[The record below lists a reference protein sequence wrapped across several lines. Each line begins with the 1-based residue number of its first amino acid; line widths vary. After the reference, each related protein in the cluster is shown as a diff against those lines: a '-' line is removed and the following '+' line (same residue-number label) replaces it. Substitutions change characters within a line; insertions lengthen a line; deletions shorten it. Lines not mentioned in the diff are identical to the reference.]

1 MAIGDI
7 KKIVADFMG
16 TTVQLINSRN
26 KKKNVALARQIAMFY
41 SYLLGNTQE
50 EVAEKFDRVHS
61 NVTHA
66 VKRVKQWR
74 ECDHEI
80 RAMLEG
86 IEGEYPQLKGL
97 SC

>member
-1 MAIGDI
+1 MAISDI
-7 KKIVADFMG
+7 KKMVADYMG
-16 TTVQLINSRN
+16 TTVDAINSRN
-26 KKKNVALARQIAMFY
+26 RLKNVALARQIAMFY
-41 SYLLGNTQE
+41 SYLSGNTQE
-50 EVAEKFDRVHS
+50 EVAEKFDRVHT

-66 VKRVKQWR
+66 VKRMKQWR
-74 ECDHEI
+74 ECDYEI

>member
-7 KKIVADFMG
+7 KRIVADFMG
-16 TTVQLINSRN
+16 TTVDEINSRN
-26 KKKNVALARQIAMFY
+26 RFKNVALARQIAMFY

-50 EVAEKFDRVHS
+50 EVAEKFDRVHT

-66 VKRVKQWR
+66 VKKVKQWR

>member
-7 KKIVADFMG
+7 KKMVADYMG

-26 KKKNVALARQIAMFY
+26 KERNVALARQIAMFY
-41 SYLLGNTQE
+41 SYLSGNTQE
-50 EVAEKFDRVHS
+50 CVAEKFDRVHS

-66 VKRVKQWR
+66 VKKIKQWR
-74 ECDHEI
+74 ECDEEI